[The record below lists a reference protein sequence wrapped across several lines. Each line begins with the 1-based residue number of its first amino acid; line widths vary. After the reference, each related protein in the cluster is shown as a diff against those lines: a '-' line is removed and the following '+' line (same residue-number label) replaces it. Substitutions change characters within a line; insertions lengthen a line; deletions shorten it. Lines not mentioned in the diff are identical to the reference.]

1 MSETTVAGEVL
12 NRLWYYGDA
21 LSSLSFERIE
31 DVATASAP
39 IVRSVLQYQSAVVA
53 LRRDNDILAT
63 ATAVAP
69 RTGVHAGELNDV
81 VNLSQRLLESVEDT
95 GVVDTSTLDHGLQQ
109 VIHRLQLGKA
119 PCVAPIRIAVKNVPQ
134 SIGIVVIGGPPRR
147 SDPKTDLLVLNL
159 IASLIGGATSS
170 TIARMDLR
178 RINRHLEETVA
189 QRTQELANAIQVANS
204 ANHAKSA
211 FLANMS
217 HEIRTPMTAIL
228 GFAEMLDEMVTTSQQ
243 SDAVNTIQR
252 NGEHLLEVINDILD
266 ISKIEAGKVKIERI
280 LLSPFQLITEV
291 ESLMDI
297 RASAG
302 GLSLKVEY
310 DGPIP
315 ERINSDPTR
324 PACGRF

>member
-12 NRLWYYGDA
+12 NRLWYYVDA

-217 HEIRTPMTAIL
+217 HEIRTPMTALL
-228 GFAEMLDEMVTTSQQ
+228 GFAEMRDEMVTTSQQ